1 MKKTLLIVLF
11 IMLSVSVAQNIVP
24 DTSKMTNTE
33 KMLWYQNEKK
43 SSGLGVLYSFLLP
56 TAGHAY
62 AGDWKR
68 ALLFKG
74 SQIGMVFLHLS
85 LYNKA
90 WGEWDE
96 DHYDR
101 NWFDDY
107 GDSNAHPGY
116 PDYDSKLLAQAYYPL
131 FAGVFIL
138 LPLEYY
144 DVTKT
149 VKKYNQQLYEKLFGK
164 LP

>member
-1 MKKTLLIVLF
+1 MTNKILVFLFLNLSFSQIV
-11 IMLSVSVAQNIVP
+11 VP
-24 DTSKMTNTE
+24 DTSAMSQTE

-43 SSGLGVLYSFLLP
+43 SPGLGVLYSFLLP
-56 TAGHAY
+56 TTGHAY
-62 AGDWKR
+62 AGDWKKG
-68 ALLFKG
+68 LLFKG
-74 SQIGMVFLHLS
+74 SQIGMIFLHFS

-96 DHYDR
+96 DHYDS

-116 PDYDSKLLAQAYYPL
+116 PDYDSRLFIQAAYPL
-131 FAGVFIL
+131 YAAVFIL

-144 DVTKT
+144 SVTKT
-149 VKKYNQQLYEKLFGK
+149 VKKYNRQLYEKLFGK

>member
-1 MKKTLLIVLF
+1 MAEKLILFQTERKSPTLSAF
-11 IMLSVSVAQNIVP
+11 INII
-24 DTSKMTNTE
+24 
-33 KMLWYQNEKK
+33 
-43 SSGLGVLYSFLLP
+43 P
-56 TAGHAY
+56 TAGYAY

-74 SQIGMVFLHLS
+74 SKIGMVFLHLS

-116 PDYDSKLLAQAYYPL
+116 PDYDSRLFTQAAYPL
-131 FAGVFIL
+131 YAAVFIL

-149 VKKYNQQLYEKLFGK
+149 VKKYNPKILGLIICCYNLS
-164 LP
+164 

>member
-1 MKKTLLIVLF
+1 MTNKILVFLFLNLSFSQIV
-11 IMLSVSVAQNIVP
+11 VP
-24 DTSKMTNTE
+24 DTSVMSQTE

-43 SSGLGVLYSFLLP
+43 SPGLGVLYSFLLP

-74 SQIGMVFLHLS
+74 SQIGMVFLHYS

-90 WGEWDE
+90 WGERDE
-96 DHYDR
+96 DHGV
-101 NWFDDY
+101 FDT
-107 GDSNAHPGY
+107 AY
-116 PDYDSKLLAQAYYPL
+116 PDYDASIEERAYYPL
-131 FAGVFIL
+131 FAAVFIL

>member
-1 MKKTLLIVLF
+1 MANKILVFLFLNLSFSQIV
-11 IMLSVSVAQNIVP
+11 VP
-24 DTSKMTNTE
+24 DTSVMSQTE

-43 SSGLGVLYSFLLP
+43 SPGLGVLYSFLLP

-74 SQIGMVFLHLS
+74 SQIGMVFLHFS